1 MNDNYSNL
9 DTTMDYTYNTS
20 STLSP
25 EAGAAMAGA
34 SLVFMLLYLAVIVV
48 MVASLWKLFTKAGKP
63 GWASIVPI
71 YNNIVLLEIIGRPWW
86 WLLIIMLVPFL
97 GLWVAIVVMLDT
109 AKAYGKSTGYGI
121 LLALVP
127 VIGFPMLAFS
137 KNANYVGP
145 VAQGLEGFGP
155 APERVAH
162 APVEQSAST
171 Q

>member
-97 GLWVAIVVMLDT
+97 GLWV
-109 AKAYGKSTGYGI
+109 S
-121 LLALVP
+121 
-127 VIGFPMLAFS
+127 
-137 KNANYVGP
+137 
-145 VAQGLEGFGP
+145 
-155 APERVAH
+155 
-162 APVEQSAST
+162 
-171 Q
+171 